1 MILFELKCANDHHF
15 EAWFSDGTAY
25 DRQEKRG
32 EVECP
37 VCGDCKVA
45 KAPMAPRLANSRPTR
60 SQRSERIQARV
71 AEVEAA
77 VGRLRKE
84 IESNCDN
91 VGDQFAEEARAIH
104 YGEAEERG
112 IYGEATPEQAI
123 ELAEEE
129 IEIYRI
135 PGKIRKDA

>member
-1 MILFELKCANDHHF
+1 MTIISRRGSA
-15 EAWFSDGTAY
+15 TAQHMTA
-25 DRQEKRG
+25 RKNAARWNVRCVVTARSRKRRWHR
-32 EVECP
+32 
-37 VCGDCKVA
+37 DW
-45 KAPMAPRLANSRPTR
+45 PTR
-60 SQRSERIQARV
+60 VRRDPRGRNEFKPGLPR
-71 AEVEAA
+71 VEAA

>member
-1 MILFELKCANDHHF
+1 MILFELKCSNDHHF
-15 EAWFSDGTAY
+15 EAWFSDGTSY

-37 VCGDCKVA
+37 VCGDCDVA
-45 KAPMAPRLANSRPTR
+45 KAPMAPRLAPSRQT
-60 SQRSERIQARV
+60 SNQRSKRIRARV

-84 IESNCDN
+84 IESNCDY

-104 YGEAEERG
+104 YGEADERG
-112 IYGEATPEQAI
+112 IYGETTAKEAI

-135 PGKIRKDA
+135 PGKVRKDA